1 MISMQ
6 SDLMKK
12 YKDNLVSVII
22 PVFNSEKFIVE
33 AIKSVLAQT
42 YQNFEIILVDDCS
55 TDNSVSLIE
64 ILRKNE
70 PRIHLF
76 KNKVNSGAAISRN
89 RALNEANGQYV
100 AFLDSDDSWYPN
112 KLSQQ
117 INLMINKNAFLIFGS
132 IEMVNEYG
140 ELVSRKKYVPDSIN
154 YDGLLKNT
162 IIATSTVVIDRNKTG
177 YFRMPNIRSG
187 QDYATWL
194 QLLRGNKTAYAI
206 REPVTRY
213 RKIEGSLS
221 SKKTKNW
228 KKVFN
233 IQVNYEGISPIR
245 AYFNCFCYIVNAIKK
260 YYL

>member
-140 ELVSRKKYVPDSIN
+140 ELVSRKKY
-154 YDGLLKNT
+154 G
-162 IIATSTVVIDRNKTG
+162 
-177 YFRMPNIRSG
+177 
-187 QDYATWL
+187 
-194 QLLRGNKTAYAI
+194 
-206 REPVTRY
+206 
-213 RKIEGSLS
+213 
-221 SKKTKNW
+221 
-228 KKVFN
+228 
-233 IQVNYEGISPIR
+233 
-245 AYFNCFCYIVNAIKK
+245 
-260 YYL
+260 